1 MPAIITNKFR
11 MNNAEQFSESF
22 SEASPTVYYLG
33 IGRAQEFGTL
43 TRPDGRTDYEGT
55 ESAPITPADSVLNEF
70 KNYDDLLAAK
80 KITGSNVSFVIPRR
94 NWTSGTVY
102 DIYRH
107 DYEEYVTGS
116 TSTRVTANSTAT
128 TLFDSTFYVLTED
141 YNVYKCLDNNN
152 NGTSTE
158 KPSGTSTSVIT
169 TSDDYKWKYMYT
181 LSASEQANFLST
193 DFMGVST
200 DSTVAAA
207 AVDGALDVIKIK
219 TGGSAYTVSGGA
231 TTGTIT
237 AIPIR
242 GDGTGGVASVT
253 LTSGVITA
261 VTVTTRGSGYTSGY
275 IRNADI
281 ITATNAGGAG
291 SGAEL
296 DVIIPPKGGHGKNA
310 VEELGGFFV
319 MLNTSLEGTEST
331 NSGDFTAANDFRKIT
346 LIKDPNNASGTA
358 ASAATL
364 RGTYAIK
371 IASSPTPGT
380 FTADEE
386 INQAT
391 TGAVGKVVEWD
402 SVNGILYYIQ
412 TRHNDAGADSNGNVT
427 AFSGANVITGQ
438 GSSATGTPE
447 TSQNGTVNNVTFTS
461 GYAAPEIQHD
471 SGDIIYVEN
480 RTKITRATD
489 QTENIKLIIEF

>member
-11 MNNAEQFSESF
+11 LNNAEQFQESF
-22 SEASPTVYYLG
+22 SETAATVYYLG

-43 TRPDGRTDYEGT
+43 TRPDARTDYEGT
-55 ESAPITPADSVLNEF
+55 ETAPTTPGDSVLNEF
-70 KNYDDLLAAK
+70 KNFDDLLAAK
-80 KITGSNVSFVIPRR
+80 KITSSDVSFVVPRR
-94 NWTSGTVY
+94 NWTTGTTY

-116 TSTRVTANSTAT
+116 TTTKVTSNSGAT
-128 TLFDSTFYVLTED
+128 TLFDSTFYVVTTD
-141 YNVYKCLDNNN
+141 RNVYKCLDNDGN
-152 NGTSTE
+152 TASTVE
-158 KPSGTSTSVIT
+158 PTGTSTSVIT
-169 TSDDYKWKYMYT
+169 TGDGYKWKYIYT
-181 LSASEQANFLST
+181 LSASQQANFLST

-200 DSTVAAA
+200 NSTVSSA
-207 AVDGALDVIKIK
+207 AVDGALDIVKIK
-219 TGGSAYTVSGGA
+219 TAGSSYTVSGGG
-231 TTGTIT
+231 TSGTIT
-237 AIPIR
+237 AVPIR
-242 GDGTGGVASVT
+242 GDGTGGICSVT
-253 LTSGVITA
+253 LTSGA
-261 VTVTTRGSGYTSGY
+261 VTGVAVTTRGSGYTSGY

-281 ITATNAGGAG
+281 IAATNAGGAG

-296 DVIIPPKGGHGKNA
+296 DVIIPPKGGHGFNA

-346 LIKDPNNASGTA
+346 LIKDPQNAAGSA

-364 RGTYAIK
+364 RGTYAIR
-371 IASSPTPGT
+371 INSSPTPGT

-386 INQAT
+386 INQAS

-402 SVNGILYYIQ
+402 STNRILYYVQ

-427 AFSGANVITGQ
+427 AFSGTNVITGQ
-438 GSSATGTPE
+438 SSSATGTPE
-447 TSQNGTVNNVTFTS
+447 ATTSTVNNVSFTS
-461 GYAAPEIQHD
+461 GYSAPELKHD
-471 SGDIIYVEN
+471 TGEILYVEN